1 MRDRGVNATT
11 KDPCITAKLRCL
23 IIYLRVGSPGG
34 GDGEVVREVG
44 GQLQRVALELVPPL
58 GDPQE
63 LVDDQGVKDGQRDDR
78 ADAEQDLAG

>member
-1 MRDRGVNATT
+1 M
-11 KDPCITAKLRCL
+11 
-23 IIYLRVGSPGG
+23 GSPGG

-44 GQLQRVALELVPPL
+44 GELQRVALELVPPL

-63 LVDDQGVKDGQRDDR
+63 LVDDQGVQDGQRDDR

>member
-1 MRDRGVNATT
+1 MGA
-11 KDPCITAKLRCL
+11 
-23 IIYLRVGSPGG
+23 PGG

-63 LVDDQGVKDGQRDDR
+63 LVDDQGVKDGERDDR